1 MDTQAKV
8 TSKGQVTIPKS
19 VRDALGLRKGDEL
32 LFRVLTDRGSE
43 PSAIGTRAIIAKTP
57 DFLDLAG
64 SVTVPAGKRG
74 VPWDEAVRR
83 TRGKRAGRR
92 H

>member
-32 LFRVLTDRGSE
+32 LFRVQDR
-43 PSAIGTRAIIAKTP
+43 RAVIAKTP
-57 DFLDLAG
+57 DFLGLAG
-64 SVTVPAGKRG
+64 TVKVPFDKRG
-74 VPWDEAVRR
+74 VPWDEALRQARIERAKRR
-83 TRGKRAGRR
+83 R
-92 H
+92 